1 VRPEEQVHRMRRVTS
16 DLSHSLHGRASE
28 SCRAG
33 AFGRPI
39 YKIIFG
45 RPIYKI
51 IYGGVDENPGC
62 SFKCLKEWSGREDL
76 NLRPPGPE
84 PRIKPILGRR

>member
-39 YKIIFG
+39 YRIIFG
-45 RPIYKI
+45 RPIYKNHLRRCRRKPRLLVQVSERMV
-51 IYGGVDENPGC
+51 GERGFEPPTP
-62 SFKCLKEWSGREDL
+62 WSRTSL
-76 NLRPPGPE
+76 LHRY
-84 PRIKPILGRR
+84 